1 MESLDLKILIIYVFV
16 SVCKLFGKDICNDIV
31 YIIKYI
37 NIFF

>member
-1 MESLDLKILIIYVFV
+1 MESLDLKISIIYVY
-16 SVCKLFGKDICNDIV
+16 VCKLFGKDKCNDIV